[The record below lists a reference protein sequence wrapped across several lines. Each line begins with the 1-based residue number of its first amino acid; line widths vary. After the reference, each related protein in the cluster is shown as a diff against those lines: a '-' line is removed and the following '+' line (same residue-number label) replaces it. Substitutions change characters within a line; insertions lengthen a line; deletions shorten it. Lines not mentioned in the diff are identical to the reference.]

1 MATSSTA
8 PLGLPTLSVVFG
20 RSAARHATGSS
31 GSVTKSTEMPRSAN
45 VYANRLYVP
54 PYSLAAETM
63 WSPARAMFS
72 SARADAACPLATATA
87 AKPFSRSASRS
98 STTDVVGLDNRV

>member
-31 GSVTKSTEMPRSAN
+31 GSVTK
-45 VYANRLYVP
+45 
-54 PYSLAAETM
+54 
-63 WSPARAMFS
+63 
-72 SARADAACPLATATA
+72 
-87 AKPFSRSASRS
+87 
-98 STTDVVGLDNRV
+98 

>member
-1 MATSSTA
+1 
-8 PLGLPTLSVVFG
+8 
-20 RSAARHATGSS
+20 
-31 GSVTKSTEMPRSAN
+31 MPRSAN